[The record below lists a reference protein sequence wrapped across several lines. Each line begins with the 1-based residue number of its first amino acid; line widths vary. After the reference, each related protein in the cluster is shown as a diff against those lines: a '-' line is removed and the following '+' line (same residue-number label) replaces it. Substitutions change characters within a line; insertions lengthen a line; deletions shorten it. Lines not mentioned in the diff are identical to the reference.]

1 MYNIVFTKGDE
12 EIIIDSFAEL
22 AKAKEAKK
30 RYEMMPEYRTGL
42 VTVEQKTNN
51 GIKIW

>member
-22 AKAKEAKK
+22 TKAKEAKK
-30 RYEMMPEYRTGL
+30 RYELMPEYRTGL

-51 GIKIW
+51 GIKIF